1 MINIKARLL
10 SLSVQ
15 IFLHYQNRQGT
26 ELTDE
31 FIICIHSLIV
41 NRLSRGEIASE
52 ETCTQLMVGTKLVP
66 TSKTFI

>member
-15 IFLHYQNRQGT
+15 ICVHYQNRQRT

-52 ETCTQLMVGTKLVP
+52 ETCTHCTQLVP